1 MSYLLNRKENIMT
14 QFELRTIDLP
24 TFARH
29 TIGFDRLFNEM
40 GRTFA
45 NSRNDNYPPYNIAQ
59 LDDTHYVIE
68 VAVAGFEEDELD
80 IELKDQVLLVKGSKV
95 KKDTLEITYAHKG
108 ISTRNFER
116 VFTLNPDVQV
126 RAATVKN
133 GILAV
138 ALELVIPEEQK
149 AKKIAITYTK

>member
-1 MSYLLNRKENIMT
+1 MT

-29 TIGFDRLFNEM
+29 TIGFDRIFNEL

-45 NSRNDNYPPYNIAQ
+45 NSGKDNYPPYNIAQ

-68 VAVAGFEEDELD
+68 VAVAGFEENELD
-80 IELKDQVLLVKGSKV
+80 VELKDQNLVVKGIKE
-95 KKDTLEITYAHKG
+95 KKESDITYAHKG

-116 VFTLNPDVQV
+116 IFTLNPDIQV

-133 GILAV
+133 GILAI
-138 ALELVIPEEQK
+138 ALEHVIPEEQK